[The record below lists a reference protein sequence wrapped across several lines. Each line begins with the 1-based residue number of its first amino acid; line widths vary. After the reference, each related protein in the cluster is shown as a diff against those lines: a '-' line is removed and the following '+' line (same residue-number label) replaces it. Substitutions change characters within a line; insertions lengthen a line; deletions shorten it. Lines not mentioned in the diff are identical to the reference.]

1 MDNEYT
7 VILLAYNSVILLML
21 GAYIPAALLA
31 ACLARHVD
39 PQRFLVRLMGAG
51 QEPEHPATPPASP
64 VPASPVPASPVPAS
78 PVSSVATESTEEEL
92 NTAFVLPDSS
102 ESEAESDLTRTSHE
116 SDDEGVSPVPEF
128 RPSPHPH
135 AS

>member
-64 VPASPVPASPVPAS
+64 IPAS
-78 PVSSVATESTEEEL
+78 PVSSVDTESTEEL

>member
-39 PQRFLVRLMGAG
+39 PQRFLLRLMGAG
-51 QEPEHPATPPASP
+51 QEPEHPATP
-64 VPASPVPASPVPAS
+64 PASPVPAS

>member
-64 VPASPVPASPVPAS
+64 VPASPV
-78 PVSSVATESTEEEL
+78 SSVATESTEEEL